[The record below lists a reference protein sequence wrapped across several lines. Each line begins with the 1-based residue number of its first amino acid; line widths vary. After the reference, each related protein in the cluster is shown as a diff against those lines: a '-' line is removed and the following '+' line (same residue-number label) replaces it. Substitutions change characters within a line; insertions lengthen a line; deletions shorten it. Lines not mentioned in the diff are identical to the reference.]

1 MTTDTDQA
9 AAEFQAA
16 IDADTPANHLM
27 LQAID
32 ALEHASDR
40 LIHAAK
46 LIPTNRVPHEM
57 FTAYQDIRTAR
68 RLLVQQLTA
77 TEMG

>member
-1 MTTDTDQA
+1 MTDTDQA

-16 IDADTPANHLM
+16 IDSAEPPKHPM

-32 ALEHASDR
+32 ALEHASER
-40 LIHAAK
+40 LLAAAK
-46 LIPTNRVPHEM
+46 LIPTNQVPHEM
-57 FTAYQDIRTAR
+57 FTAHQDIRTAR

-77 TEMG
+77 QEIG